1 MDQIQSVKSELRL
14 RQWAKIIAECQA
26 STQTVKSWC
35 EDNDIHIKTYY
46 YWLRKIRECAL
57 ENTPICQTSNL
68 ATSSTADTPVTF
80 RPLEVQS
87 PVSGMQAAVILHLPQ
102 ATVEVAP
109 GTDQQTLEAVLLA
122 PRSTC

>member
-14 RQWAKIIAECQA
+14 QHWAKIIAECQA

-35 EDNDIHIKTYY
+35 QANDIHIKTYY
-46 YWLRKIRECAL
+46 YWLRKVRQRTL
-57 ENTPICQTSNL
+57 ENVPACRSDNL
-68 ATSSTADTPVTF
+68 PASPADTPLTF

-87 PVSGMQAAVILHLPQ
+87 PVSDMQAAVIVHLPQ
-102 ATVEVAP
+102 ATLEVAP

-122 PRSTC
+122 LRSVC

>member
-46 YWLRKIRECAL
+46 YWLRKVRERVVGLCL
-57 ENTPICQTSNL
+57 C
-68 ATSSTADTPVTF
+68 
-80 RPLEVQS
+80 R
-87 PVSGMQAAVILHLPQ
+87 SGGKSL
-102 ATVEVAP
+102 
-109 GTDQQTLEAVLLA
+109 
-122 PRSTC
+122 